1 MRTYYVWNRVTLN
14 ISGGGPWGLSPGQ
27 PRPVEMGPRAHRP
40 SLPWPQAW
48 LAWLLTNTVPAGG
61 RSLEALVTEAAEGS
75 VSVVA
80 EAVAPTH
87 GVVGTLVYVCGT
99 VGTRV

>member
-1 MRTYYVWNRVTLN
+1 MESCDLKHFRRRALGPLSRTVKVWRLAQ
-14 ISGGGPWGLSPGQ
+14 GPP
-27 PRPVEMGPRAHRP
+27 
-40 SLPWPQAW
+40 LPWPRGW
-48 LAWLLTNTVPAGG
+48 LACRLLTNTFPAGG
-61 RSLEALVTEAAEGS
+61 RSLEALVTEAAEGA
-75 VSVVA
+75 VSVVT